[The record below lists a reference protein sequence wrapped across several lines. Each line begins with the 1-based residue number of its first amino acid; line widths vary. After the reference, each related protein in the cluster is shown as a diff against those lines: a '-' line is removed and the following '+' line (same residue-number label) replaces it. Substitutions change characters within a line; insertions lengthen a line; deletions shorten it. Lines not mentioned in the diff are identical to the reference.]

1 MTQVNRTTDDKEATG
16 MRDSDKWIPWYF
28 VAFFAVLA
36 VLDGVFV
43 YIASST
49 HTGVV
54 TENAYNEGL
63 RYNQTIAAAEAQDQ
77 LGWDASISYDNDKLS
92 VALVD
97 ANNTAIEDAIIE
109 ALFIRPTQDGG
120 DFRLSVAEQSPGLY
134 EKIVSAPMGQ
144 WDVRIYV
151 TWKQK
156 QFQSAQRIVA
166 HPS

>member
-1 MTQVNRTTDDKEATG
+1 MVQLNQVTRDEKTTG

-28 VAFFAVLA
+28 VAFFVVLA
-36 VLDGVFV
+36 ILDGVFV

-63 RYNQTIAAAEAQDQ
+63 RYNQTIAAAEAQDR
-77 LGWDASISYDNDKLS
+77 LGWGANVSYESDTLS

-97 ANNTAIEDAIIE
+97 DNDTAIQGAVVE
-109 ALFIRPTQDGG
+109 ALFVRPTQDGG
-120 DFRLSVAEQSPGLY
+120 DFRISVAEQSPGIY
-134 EKIVSAPMGQ
+134 EKPVSVPMGQ

-156 QFQSAQRIVA
+156 QFQSAKRIVVR
-166 HPS
+166 PN